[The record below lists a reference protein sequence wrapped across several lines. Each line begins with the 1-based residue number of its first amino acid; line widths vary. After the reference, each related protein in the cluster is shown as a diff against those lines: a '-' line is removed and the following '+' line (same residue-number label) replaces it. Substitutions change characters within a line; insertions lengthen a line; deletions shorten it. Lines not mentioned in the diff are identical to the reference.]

1 MQFSFMQPL
10 VGCIDELRNSNRI
23 VLLFSWLRQFGA
35 GFGQPHQQHRSRY
48 ELPMERNCGSACVS
62 SPKKFPCLSV
72 HRLGAKLASGEI
84 VTG

>member
-1 MQFSFMQPL
+1 MQPL
-10 VGCIDELRNSNRI
+10 VGCIDEFRNSNRI

-48 ELPMERNCGSACVS
+48 DATDGTELRQCLREQ
-62 SPKKFPCLSV
+62 PKKFPYLSM
-72 HRLGAKLASGEI
+72 HRLGAKLASGET